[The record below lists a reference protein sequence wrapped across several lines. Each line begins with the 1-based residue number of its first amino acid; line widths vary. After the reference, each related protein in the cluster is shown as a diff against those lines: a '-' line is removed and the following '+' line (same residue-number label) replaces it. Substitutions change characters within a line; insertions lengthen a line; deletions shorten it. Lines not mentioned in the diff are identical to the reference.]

1 MGLPVSPSPFLF
13 LGNHPCLDFINTQI
27 VLEGRPVD
35 LLNSFSDL
43 IRWLTQAKL
52 LAENDPKPIER
63 QWGGETKGT
72 QLLDQARTFRAVLRE
87 MVERIASGKR
97 IPQEA
102 VEAIN
107 AQLQSRVGYPQ
118 VLSYKGRF
126 ERVFRAESQDH
137 RRLMGLLAETAS
149 DLLCTCDLALIRKC
163 QNPACVLFFY
173 DTTKNHARHWCSMS
187 LCGNRS
193 KVAAHYRRHRRAK
206 A

>member
-1 MGLPVSPSPFLF
+1 MSLLVSPIRFLF

-27 VLEGRPVD
+27 VLEGQPVD

-43 IRWLTQAKL
+43 IRWLAQAKL
-52 LAENDPKPIER
+52 LTEDPKQIER
-63 QWGGETKGT
+63 QWAGGTKGKR
-72 QLLDQARTFRAVLRE
+72 LLDQAQAFRAVLRK
-87 MVERIASGKR
+87 MVKRIASGKR
-97 IPQEA
+97 VPQEA

-107 AQLQSRVGYPQ
+107 AQLQSRVAYPQ
-118 VLSYKGRF
+118 VISHKGRF

-137 RRLMGLLAETAS
+137 RRLIGLLAETAS
-149 DLLCTCDLALIRKC
+149 DLLCTCDLALIKKC
-163 QNPACVLFFY
+163 RNPACVLFFY

-193 KVAAHYRRHRRAK
+193 KVAAHYRRHRRTK